1 MRHSLSAMLLSGG
14 NSRYMV
20 ELINI
25 VIVLLLVFMNAF
37 FVATEFAVVKVRKSR
52 MEALVLE
59 NNKSAVY
66 VLRVVTDLNAYL
78 SACQLGITLA
88 SLGLGWVGEPAVSRI
103 LEPLFELM
111 DIPASAVHSISFIL
125 AFSIITAFHIV
136 LGELVPKSLAIISA
150 EKISMLTAFPLILF
164 YRLTYPIMWIFNH
177 STELILRMFGLSQK
191 DEHDTAYTDE
201 EIRIL
206 AEESYRHGLIDQNEL
221 DFVDNIFDFSE
232 KTVKEIMVPR
242 TDMKCIYLEDSFDE
256 IIQTTLNEQFT
267 RYPVCK
273 EDKDNIIGFIHI
285 KDLYRQKIEGKNENI
300 ESIIREIK
308 FVEESMSISELFDLF
323 KREKP
328 QVSIVIDEYGGTFGL
343 VTIEDILEE
352 LVGDI
357 KDEFDEEAEEIKKN
371 EDGSYTV
378 DGKVLLD
385 DINDLL
391 DINIEE
397 ENIDTIGGWIYSQVI
412 EYPEVNDT
420 YTFNNYEFIVLECD
434 NKRVIKVL
442 IKKSPPKIEEE

>member
-1 MRHSLSAMLLSGG
+1 
-14 NSRYMV
+14 MV

-59 NNKSAVY
+59 NNKSAVH

-88 SLGLGWVGEPAVSRI
+88 SLGLGWVGEPAVSRM
-103 LEPLFELM
+103 LEPLFKMME
-111 DIPASAVHSISFIL
+111 IPEAAVHSISFIIGF
-125 AFSIITAFHIV
+125 AIITAFHIV

-150 EKISMLTAFPLILF
+150 EKISMATAFPLIVF

-177 STELILRMFGLSQK
+177 STELILRIFGLSQA

-201 EIRIL
+201 EIKIL
-206 AEESYRHGLIDQNEL
+206 AEESYRHGLIDQKEL

-242 TDMKCIYLEDSFDE
+242 TDMKCIYLEDTFDE
-256 IIQTTLNEQFT
+256 IVETTLNEQFT
-267 RYPVCK
+267 RYPVCN
-273 EDKDNIIGFIHI
+273 EDKDNIVGFIHI
-285 KDLYRQKIEGKNENI
+285 KDLYRQKIEGKTENI
-300 ESIIREIK
+300 EGIIREIK

-328 QVSIVIDEYGGTFGL
+328 QVAIVIDEYGGTFGL

-357 KDEFDEEAEEIKKN
+357 QDEFDEESEEIKKN

-420 YTFNNYEFIVLECD
+420 YTFENYRFIVAECD

-442 IKKSPPKIEEE
+442 IKELPPKIEEE